1 MSSIK
6 KDDSN
11 KIKQYFLILYQG
23 LRPQTYYWE
32 FVNTLRKVL
41 ILLTLTA
48 LILFDPFYRILIAV
62 IILVATIRLQMYLQ
76 PYKTEKNNKIELM
89 AVTVGC
95 KTLLSGVI
103 FTQNNDQLLIFNTLL
118 LSIIIIL
125 NMVFLM
131 KFFYLFTECM
141 SDKYKLFARLLI
153 LLDIIA

>member
-62 IILVATIRLQMYLQ
+62 IILVATIRLQVYLK
-76 PYKTEKNNKIELM
+76 PYKVEKNNKIELM
-89 AVTVGC
+89 AISVGC
-95 KTLLSGVI
+95 ITLFSGVI
-103 FTQNNDQLLIFNTLL
+103 FTQDNNHLSIFNTLL
-118 LSIIIIL
+118 
-125 NMVFLM
+125 F
-131 KFFYLFTECM
+131 
-141 SDKYKLFARLLI
+141 
-153 LLDIIA
+153 